1 MSDYYR
7 DSAGPLFELAASI
20 NSRHNVAARTSD
32 PATSHKAAARATTF
46 RGDHARRIVA
56 ALELGPAG
64 QTEIAAR
71 AGMTVAQVS
80 KRLKELR
87 EAGAIERTG
96 REVAGRESEY
106 RLIFE
111 TRLEGDPE

>member
-1 MSDYYR
+1 MLKTTIDAIH
-7 DSAGPLFELAASI
+7 DLPLFA
-20 NSRHNVAARTSD
+20 AARASD
-32 PATSHKAAARATTF
+32 PTTSHKAAARSTTF

-96 REVAGRESEY
+96 REVAGGESEY
-106 RLIFE
+106 RRG
-111 TRLEGDPE
+111 TK